1 MELSRTQILP
11 VLGLL
16 ALPSVVVMAFG
27 RSYWPILL
35 AFVNVLLITT
45 GLFYMFSI
53 SRTEREDVEVA
64 H

>member
-16 ALPSVVVMAFG
+16 ALPAVVTYAMG
-27 RSYWPILL
+27 RSTWPVVL
-35 AFVNVLLITT
+35 ALVNVVLITT

-53 SRTEREDVEVA
+53 SRSEREDVEVA